1 MKRHILIAAVAAV
14 TIQPLTPLP
23 LSSGRTKGD
32 RVANV
37 VGRIASAGCAVD
49 VASETVAVWDAPTVQ
64 SLDRWPLD
72 DLRQRTRRTH
82 DRCLPRRECF
92 TNQSPVRTRRDPDR
106 WFRTPTFLGK

>member
-1 MKRHILIAAVAAV
+1 MRHHILIAAVAAV

-23 LSSGRTKGD
+23 LPSGQTKGN

-37 VGRIASAGCAVD
+37 VSRISSTGCAVN
-49 VASETVAVWDAPTVQ
+49 VAAESVAVWNPPTVR
-64 SLDRWPLD
+64 SRDRGPLD

-92 TNQSPVRTRRDPDR
+92 TNQSPGLTRRDPDR
-106 WFRTPTFLGK
+106 LFRTPTFLGR